1 MKDVFEYTGYR
12 QYIADFYAE
21 RKVKS
26 AFTWREFARMAGF
39 SSSVHLKYVSEGRFN
54 LGEDAVER
62 VAKAMGLSG
71 NRLEYFRAMVEFD
84 HAVTDNIKKEIF
96 ERMLSIAKQSNAKV
110 IEGDAF
116 RYFDSWKNPVLRELA
131 PAMPGAKP
139 LALAKACLPKITA
152 AEVSESLNFLVKA
165 NLLLKD
171 ANGNYVQTDKFVTTG
186 PMEAAPVA
194 IRGLHRQMG
203 EIALDTIEGV
213 PQNERHFSGVTLG
226 ITRNAYDKIV
236 AELDACRRKI
246 IEIATA
252 EDETDEV
259 YRLNLQFFPMT
270 NKQSLN
276 KKG

>member
-1 MKDVFEYTGYR
+1 MKDIFEYTGYR

-54 LGEDAVER
+54 LGEEAVER
-62 VAKAMGLSG
+62 VAKAMGLDG

-84 HAVTDNIKKEIF
+84 HAITDNIKKEIF
-96 ERMLSIAKQSNAKV
+96 DRMLSIAKQSNAKV

-116 RYFDSWKNPVLRELA
+116 RYFDSWRNPVLRELA

-139 LALAKACLPKITA
+139 LALAKACRPKVTA

-165 NLLLKD
+165 NLLKKD
-171 ANGNYVQTDKFVTTG
+171 AAGNYKQSDKIVTAG
-186 PMEAAPVA
+186 PMAAASVA
-194 IRGLHRQMG
+194 VRGLHRQMG
-203 EIALDTIEGV
+203 EIALDAIEGV

-226 ITRNAYDKIV
+226 ITRSAYDEIV
-236 AELDACRRKI
+236 AVINDCRKKI
-246 IEIATA
+246 IEIATRDDA
-252 EDETDEV
+252 TDEV
-259 YRLNLQFFPMT
+259 YRLNMQFFPMT
-270 NKQSLN
+270 NKKGF

>member
-96 ERMLSIAKQSNAKV
+96 DRMLSIAKQSNAKV

-116 RYFDSWKNPVLRELA
+116 RYFDSWINPVLRELA

>member
-1 MKDVFEYTGYR
+1 MKDVLEYTGYR

-139 LALAKACLPKITA
+139 LALAKACRPKVTA

-226 ITRNAYDKIV
+226 ITRKAYDKIV

>member
-1 MKDVFEYTGYR
+1 M
-12 QYIADFYAE
+12 
-21 RKVKS
+21 
-26 AFTWREFARMAGF
+26 
-39 SSSVHLKYVSEGRFN
+39 
-54 LGEDAVER
+54 
-62 VAKAMGLSG
+62 
-71 NRLEYFRAMVEFD
+71 
-84 HAVTDNIKKEIF
+84 
-96 ERMLSIAKQSNAKV
+96 
-110 IEGDAF
+110 
-116 RYFDSWKNPVLRELA
+116 LRELA

-139 LALAKACLPKITA
+139 LALAKACRPKITA

-203 EIALDTIEGV
+203 EIALGTIEGV

>member
-1 MKDVFEYTGYR
+1 MKDIFEYTGYR

-26 AFTWREFARMAGF
+26 AFTWREFARMAGV

-96 ERMLSIAKQSNAKV
+96 DRMLSIAKQSNAKV

-139 LALAKACLPKITA
+139 LALAKACRPKVTA
-152 AEVSESLNFLVKA
+152 AEVNESLNFLVKA
-165 NLLLKD
+165 NLLKKD
-171 ANGNYVQTDKFVTTG
+171 AAGNYKQSDKIVTAG
-186 PMEAAPVA
+186 PMAAASVA
-194 IRGLHRQMG
+194 VRGLHRQMG

-226 ITRNAYDKIV
+226 ITSDAYDEIV
-236 AELDACRRKI
+236 AVINDCRRKI
-246 IEIATA
+246 IEIATRN
-252 EDETDEV
+252 DSTDEV
-259 YRLNLQFFPMT
+259 YRLNIQFFPMT
-270 NKQSLN
+270 NKKGF

>member
-62 VAKAMGLSG
+62 VAKAMGLDG

-96 ERMLSIAKQSNAKV
+96 ERMLSIAKQSNARV

-139 LALAKACLPKITA
+139 LALAKACRPKVTA

-226 ITRNAYDKIV
+226 ITRSAYDKIV

>member
-62 VAKAMGLSG
+62 VAKAMGLDG

-96 ERMLSIAKQSNAKV
+96 DRMLSIAKQSNAKV

-139 LALAKACLPKITA
+139 LALAKACRPKITA

-246 IEIATA
+246 IEIATG

-259 YRLNLQFFPMT
+259 YRLNLQFFPIT

>member
-84 HAVTDNIKKEIF
+84 HAVTDNVKKEIF

>member
-84 HAVTDNIKKEIF
+84 HAVTDNVKKEIF

-139 LALAKACLPKITA
+139 LALAKACRPKITA

-171 ANGNYVQTDKFVTTG
+171 AAGNYKQSDKIVTAG
-186 PMEAAPVA
+186 PMAAASVA
-194 IRGLHRQMG
+194 VRGLHRQMG
-203 EIALDTIEGV
+203 EIALDAIEGV
-213 PQNERHFSGVTLG
+213 PQSERHFSGVTLG
-226 ITRNAYDKIV
+226 ITSGAYNEIIAVIND
-236 AELDACRRKI
+236 CRRKI
-246 IEIATA
+246 IEIATR
-252 EDETDEV
+252 DDSTDEV
-259 YRLNLQFFPMT
+259 YRLNIQFFPMT

>member
-71 NRLEYFRAMVEFD
+71 SRLEYFRAMVEFD

-139 LALAKACLPKITA
+139 LALAKACRPKVTA

-236 AELDACRRKI
+236 AELDACRRKV

-270 NKQSLN
+270 NKQGLN

>member
-54 LGEDAVER
+54 LGEDAIER

-139 LALAKACLPKITA
+139 LALAKACRPKVTA

-165 NLLLKD
+165 NLLKKD
-171 ANGNYVQTDKFVTTG
+171 AAGNYKQSDKIVTAG
-186 PMEAAPVA
+186 PMASSSVA
-194 IRGLHRQMG
+194 VRGLHRQMG
-203 EIALDTIEGV
+203 EIALDAIEGV

-226 ITRNAYDKIV
+226 ITRSAYDEIV
-236 AELDACRRKI
+236 AVINDCRKKI
-246 IEIATA
+246 IEIATR
-252 EDETDEV
+252 DDTTDEV
-259 YRLNLQFFPMT
+259 YRLNMQFFPMT
-270 NKQSLN
+270 NKKGF

>member
-1 MKDVFEYTGYR
+1 MKDIFEYTGYR

-96 ERMLSIAKQSNAKV
+96 DRMLFIAKQSNAKV

-139 LALAKACLPKITA
+139 LALAKACRPKITA

-165 NLLLKD
+165 NLLKKD
-171 ANGNYVQTDKFVTTG
+171 AAGNYKQSDKIVTAG
-186 PMEAAPVA
+186 PMAAASVA
-194 IRGLHRQMG
+194 VRGLHRQMG
-203 EIALDTIEGV
+203 EIALDAIEGV
-213 PQNERHFSGVTLG
+213 PQSERHFSGVTLG
-226 ITRNAYDKIV
+226 ITSDAYDEIV
-236 AELDACRRKI
+236 AVINDCRRKI
-246 IEIATA
+246 IEIATR
-252 EDETDEV
+252 DDSTDEV
-259 YRLNLQFFPMT
+259 YRLNIQFFPMT
-270 NKQSLN
+270 NKKGF

>member
-110 IEGDAF
+110 IKGDAF

-139 LALAKACLPKITA
+139 LALAKACRPKVTA

-270 NKQSLN
+270 NKQGLN

>member
-62 VAKAMGLSG
+62 VAKAMGLDG

-139 LALAKACLPKITA
+139 LALAKACRPKVTA

-226 ITRNAYDKIV
+226 ITRKAYDKIV

>member
-1 MKDVFEYTGYR
+1 MKDIFEYTGYR

-21 RKVKS
+21 KKVKS

-54 LGEDAVER
+54 LGEEAVTR
-62 VAKAMGLSG
+62 VAKAMGLRE
-71 NRLEYFRAMVEFD
+71 NRLDYFRAMVEFD
-84 HAVTDNIKKEIF
+84 HAGTDNVKKEIF
-96 ERMLSIAKQSNAKV
+96 ERMLSIASQSNARV
-110 IEGDAF
+110 IEEDSF
-116 RYFDSWKNPVLRELA
+116 RYFESWKNPVLRELA

-139 LALAKACLPKITA
+139 LALAKACRPKITA

-165 NLLLKD
+165 SLLSKD
-171 ANGNYVQTDKFVTTG
+171 ACGNYVQTDKVVTTG
-186 PMEAAPVA
+186 PMEVAPVA
-194 IRGLHRQMG
+194 VRGLQRQMG

-226 ITRNAYDKIV
+226 ITRRAYDKIV

-246 IEIATA
+246 IEIATT

-259 YRLNLQFFPMT
+259 YRLNLQLFPMT
-270 NKQSLN
+270 NKKGF

>member
-96 ERMLSIAKQSNAKV
+96 DRMLSIAKQSNAKV

-139 LALAKACLPKITA
+139 LALAKACRPKVTA

-165 NLLLKD
+165 NLLKKD

-203 EIALDTIEGV
+203 EIALGTIEGV

-276 KKG
+276 KKR